1 MRRLRGLRAGL
12 PGRGDLLRRRRAEF
26 TAENARFFD
35 QLGSPGGAAKT
46 GPLPC
51 DTAYVASYLTDR

>member
-1 MRRLRGLRAGL
+1 MSLRGLSSWS
-12 PGRGDLLRRRRAEF
+12 GRQEF
-26 TAENARFFD
+26 TAENARSFD